1 MCVVFRAVKV
11 RFLPFCLLPGL
22 LPPSYRESLCVISG
36 GLWWVVDPWLA
47 WCIVNFIPSS
57 NVNPS
62 RVACGLRGV
71 TAAAVNRIR
80 RHRLNAKTLLV
91 ELRVILY

>member
-1 MCVVFRAVKV
+1 M
-11 RFLPFCLLPGL
+11 FLFYTVN
-22 LPPSYRESLCVISG
+22 SHAT
-36 GLWWVVDPWLA
+36 DPWQA

-80 RHRLNAKTLLV
+80 RHRLDAKEPAGRVACDSVLV
-91 ELRVILY
+91 VVV